1 MNGKLPLP
9 PFAFTRRGALAA
21 SLFAAA
27 GLPAF
32 AAGSGGDEGGEVD
45 GRAFRRAVAA
55 GEVDKVRDFLGR
67 DPALIYSRDEKGVS
81 VTIIAFLAGHPEV
94 VALFRERG
102 LQLDLVEASM
112 AADWERVKELLEPA
126 PGQVH
131 QLHPFGGTALHA
143 AALLGHGEKLF
154 ELQAFGADANANPPG
169 GRGMTPLRLAFEGR
183 DPRKVEVTVAGLL
196 GNGADPNAKQKD
208 GDQPLHAA
216 ARAKSAYLVKVLLRK
231 GADPAARNE
240 RGETALAIAEAAADA
255 ATVAVLRHPEK
266 VRRDHRSTRFAPS
279 ATGVAYAPPAIDLP
293 QLRINRLV
301 GAAHGNF
308 DLVKEWVGQHPEL
321 AFAISTLGEMSI
333 EAAAH
338 VGRKDL
344 VAFFLERGLPQSLPT
359 SLTAGD
365 LERAKKL
372 LAEDPKCIDERG
384 PHDLPLTLY
393 PSFVGGDLAAAA
405 LLVEKGVD
413 VHAEKL
419 GVTALHV
426 AARMG
431 QVELAELW
439 LKAGADPRAKT
450 RDEGAST
457 PLDFARKQGHAAV
470 VTLLEKAG

>member
-1 MNGKLPLP
+1 MNGKSPLP

-32 AAGSGGDEGGEVD
+32 GAGGDGDGAVD
-45 GRAFRRAVAA
+45 GRSFRRAVEA
-55 GEVDKVRDFLGR
+55 GELEKVRDFLAR
-67 DPALIYSRDEKGVS
+67 DPALLYSRDEKGVS
-81 VTIIAFLAGHPEV
+81 VTVLAFLAGHPEV

-102 LQLDLVEASM
+102 LKLDLVEAAM
-112 AADWERVKELLEPA
+112 AADWERAKELLEPA
-126 PGQVH
+126 PGQVN
-131 QLHPFGGTALHA
+131 QLHAFGGTALHA
-143 AALLGHGEKLF
+143 SALLGHGEKLF

-169 GRGMTPLRLAFEGR
+169 GCGMTPLRLAFEGR
-183 DPRKVEVTVAGLL
+183 DPRKVETTVAGLL

-231 GADPAARNE
+231 GADPAARNAH
-240 RGETALAIAEAAADA
+240 GETALAVAEAAGDDA
-255 ATVAVLRHPEK
+255 TIAVLRHPEK

-279 ATGVAYAPPAIDLP
+279 ATGAVYAPPAIDLP
-293 QLRINRLV
+293 QLRINRIV

-321 AFAISTLGEMSI
+321 AFAISTLGEMTV

-365 LERAKKL
+365 LARAKKL
-372 LAEDPKCIDERG
+372 LAEDPRCIDERG
-384 PHDLPLTLY
+384 PHDIPLTLY
-393 PSFVGGDLAAAA
+393 PSFVGGNLDSAA
-405 LLVEKGVD
+405 LLIEKGID
-413 VHAEKL
+413 VAAEKL

-431 QVELAELW
+431 QTELVELW
-439 LKAGADPRAKT
+439 LKAGADPQAKT
-450 RDEGAST
+450 RDEAAAT
-457 PLDFARKQGHAAV
+457 PLDFARQQGHAAIAL
-470 VTLLEKAG
+470 LLEKAG